1 MNDGERG
8 LPRVPMARDTVP
20 AVRAP
25 RGTTPGGPGPA
36 AEECPVSETPDRHL
50 PPRREQLPLPRRDGQ
65 SHLEPQLREPGGAG
79 SGTPFEAFDADG
91 VEDAETGDAGSATP
105 PSGERVA
112 RFRDAVRRAS
122 TGSRRRT
129 G

>member
-8 LPRVPMARDTVP
+8 LPRVPMARDASEARSTV
-20 AVRAP
+20 
-25 RGTTPGGPGPA
+25 
-36 AEECPVSETPDRHL
+36 PDRHL
-50 PPRREQLPLPRRDGQ
+50 PPSREQLPLPRRHGQ

-79 SGTPFEAFDADG
+79 SGTPFEAFDTDDG
-91 VEDAETGDAGSATP
+91 TEAGTGEGDAGDATPATP

-112 RFRDAVRRAS
+112 RFRDAVRHAV
-122 TGSRRRT
+122 TGSPRRA